1 MIDRRRFTA
10 LLGTSLAA
18 EALPGCA
25 RRPPA
30 APANLTTAPMRFGE
44 AVRAIRETIA
54 RDRADPA
61 IRPEALPRLYEH
73 GAPVPHAVLLYHGF
87 TNCPQQ
93 FDELARAYHARGCNV
108 YVPRIPRHGLEDR
121 LTRDLANLTIPE
133 LTTFAEKTF
142 ELARG
147 LGTATS
153 AVGLSLGGTL
163 VLWLAQTQPLDLA
176 VPIAPFLMPVPNV
189 QFIGHPAIRLLHA
202 VPNMYFWWDVRVK
215 QNCKPD
221 YAYPGY
227 STHALAELV
236 FFGDE
241 IARDARST
249 KPSAR
254 DCVLV
259 LNEHDNAVDN
269 RVTRA
274 LMTVWARRGA
284 RYRELVLTG
293 LGGPRHDVIDPTTFP
308 QGRTLVYPTLE
319 RIVLGPP

>member
-1 MIDRRRFTA
+1 MDRRRFTA

-18 EALPGCA
+18 EALSGCA

-30 APANLTTAPMRFGE
+30 APANLAATPMRFGD
-44 AVRAIRETIA
+44 AVRTIREAIA

-61 IRPEALPRLYEH
+61 IRPEGLPRLYEH
-73 GAPVPHAVLLYHGF
+73 GAPVRHAVLLYHGF

-108 YVPRIPRHGLEDR
+108 YVPRIPRHGLADR
-121 LTRDLANLTIPE
+121 LTRDLANLTIAE
-133 LTTFAEKTF
+133 LVAFAGETF

-147 LGTATS
+147 LGATTS

-176 VPIAPFLMPVPNV
+176 VPIAPFLMPIPNV
-189 QFIGHPAIRLLHA
+189 QFIGHPAIRLLHDL
-202 VPNMYFWWDVRVK
+202 PNMYFWWDVRIK

-241 IARDARST
+241 IARDARRA

-274 LMTVWARRGA
+274 LMAVWARQGA

-319 RIVLGPP
+319 RIVLGRP